1 MIYLA
6 TNFDIVYEPSQ
17 TFRPEEAEDTSA
29 NSRNTTGYSDEE
41 LYRLAADMK
50 QTKPGF
56 FPPEEPE
63 QTHGNHTFFVCDV
76 FNMNKNERNA
86 KNSRS
91 VTIMRHME
99 DNNATLP
106 MLQ

>member
-1 MIYLA
+1 MYKLLDGTIPYPIRKSEGETAPDSSEEQKVYLA
-6 TNFDIVYEPSQ
+6 TNFDIVYDPSQ

-63 QTHGNHTFFVCDV
+63 QTHGNHTFLYV
-76 FNMNKNERNA
+76 KY
-86 KNSRS
+86 
-91 VTIMRHME
+91 
-99 DNNATLP
+99 
-106 MLQ
+106 